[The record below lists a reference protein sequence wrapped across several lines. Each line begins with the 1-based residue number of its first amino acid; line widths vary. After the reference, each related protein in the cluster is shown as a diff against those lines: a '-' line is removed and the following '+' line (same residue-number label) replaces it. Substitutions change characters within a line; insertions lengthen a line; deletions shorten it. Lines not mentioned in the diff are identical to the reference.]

1 MERSKMEKNSVVKI
15 SIEERRDGEKVV
27 RIIGRNI
34 PTELINEIKKDFKLE
49 IESIEEVKDEI

>member
-1 MERSKMEKNSVVKI
+1 MEKNSVVKI